1 MNVPLLFGS
10 HVAKGLGGQC
20 VAIESSHNLY
30 YPHPNRLPAGAALQ
44 SSAWVQAVRQ
54 GKVENKTI
62 YDIDLNSASA
72 IRDEQYL
79 MLRVLWKTQG
89 FRKLDLAKFGLGEW
103 INKAADLLAP
113 FSSEA
118 KEGSFALSRFYQKQV
133 AHIPSDVIFRPI
145 VSVSLPRTRGQL
157 KSIAAGIEK
166 LSFDVPT
173 EPLSTRIVKPEAES
187 DDSSE
192 EDSATEDT
200 PPGERSHGS
209 QELLD
214 LNYPRTKDEHIVN
227 TVLNYSNS
235 TLNKDESPGLLTLY
249 EFGPWDTTKVGDM
262 KDLCPILLAI
272 ALRAEMEGEEKGI

>member
-20 VAIESSHNLY
+20 VAIEPSHNLY

-62 YDIDLNSASA
+62 HDIDLNSASA

-89 FRKLDLAKFGLGEW
+89 FRKLDRAKFGLGEW

-118 KEGSFALSRFYQKQV
+118 KEGSFALSRFYQN
-133 AHIPSDVIFRPI
+133 
-145 VSVSLPRTRGQL
+145 LPRTRGQL
-157 KSIAAGIEK
+157 KSIAAGSEK

-209 QELLD
+209 QELQD

-227 TVLNYSNS
+227 TVLNFSARNYIKYSNS